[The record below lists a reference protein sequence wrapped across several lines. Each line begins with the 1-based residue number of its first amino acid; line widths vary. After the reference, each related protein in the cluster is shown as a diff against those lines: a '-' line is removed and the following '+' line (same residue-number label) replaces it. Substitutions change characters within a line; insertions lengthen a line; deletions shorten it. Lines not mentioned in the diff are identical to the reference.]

1 MSFALVPDD
10 GPHRVVR
17 FVDQDKMPDDR
28 TIAILDRNTNVLL
41 IERHLFEQL
50 SPAQQSELVK
60 TQSRVIE
67 I

>member
-17 FVDQDKMPDDR
+17 FVDGEKMPSDR
-28 TIAILDRNTNVLL
+28 TIALLDRNTNVLL

-60 TQSRVIE
+60 TQMRIVE
-67 I
+67 V

>member
-17 FVDQDKMPDDR
+17 FVTGEVMPSDR
-28 TIAILDRNTNVLL
+28 TIALLDRNTNVLL

-50 SPAQQSELVK
+50 SPTQQSEIVK
-60 TQSRVIE
+60 TQRRVIE